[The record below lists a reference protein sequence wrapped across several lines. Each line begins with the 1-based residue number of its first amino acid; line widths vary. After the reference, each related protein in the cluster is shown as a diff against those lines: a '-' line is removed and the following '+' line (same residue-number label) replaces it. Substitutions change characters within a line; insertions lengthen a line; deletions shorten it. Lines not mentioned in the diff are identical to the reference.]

1 MIANPALV
9 PQLDHRC
16 RRTDNLKR
24 LAINQS
30 GTTPSR
36 ELKRLARFKVKRE
49 LTSFGTDPKPILAAM
64 QVGLLVHATT
74 GNKRLVN
81 PAKSRTTRSADRRS
95 HRLALP
101 LRGNCNALAPTPLQ
115 QNYLR
120 MPSQKLKIALKS
132 NTVHQPIPFYLPRLS
147 IKHDSP

>member
-64 QVGLLVHATT
+64 QV
-74 GNKRLVN
+74 N

-101 LRGNCNALAPTPLQ
+101 LRGNCNSLAPTPLQ